1 MSLLLPTTLR
11 VSSPFLLNN
20 VSQQARGMASLRE
33 LRMRIKSVDSA
44 KKLTTSMKTVA
55 ASKLK
60 PAEGRK
66 DRVLPFL
73 RSSLNIA
80 GTTPLVV
87 EPKKHLII
95 ALASDRGLCGA
106 VNGQVI
112 RKTKALIKEFPA
124 GSEVEIITLGER
136 VKAGLLRDYFN
147 IIPLTITELDK
158 KPFTFFDF
166 SLLADEL
173 INRKYD
179 VLHLISNRWVNVLS
193 FDTQVLNIPKKEF
206 LAARPDLPKGVDG
219 DEKDIINNF
228 YSYYLAS
235 VLFSSVVESGAVE
248 LAARRAAMDSAS
260 KNAIELGKALVLERN
275 RKRQAIITNEL
286 IEIIS
291 GAEGIADK
299 GIEE

>member
-1 MSLLLPTTLR
+1 MQT
-11 VSSPFLLNN
+11 F
-20 VSQQARGMASLRE
+20 
-33 LRMRIKSVDSA
+33 
-44 KKLTTSMKTVA
+44 A

-60 PAEGRK
+60 PAEQKK

-73 RSSLNIA
+73 RSAQNIA
-80 GTTPLVV
+80 GVQPVV
-87 EPKKHLII
+87 TEPKKHLIV

-112 RKTKALIKEFPA
+112 RKTKAIVKSLPP
-124 GSEVEIITLGER
+124 GSEVELITLGER
-136 VKAGLLRDYFN
+136 VKAGLLREFFH
-147 IIPLTITELDK
+147 IIPLTVTELDK
-158 KPFTFFDF
+158 KPYSFFDF

-179 VLHLISNRWVNVLS
+179 VLHLVSNRWVNVLG
-193 FDTQVLNIPKKEF
+193 FDTQELNIPKIDIV
-206 LAARPDLPKGVDG
+206 AARPDLPKGVDG

-235 VLFSSVVESGAVE
+235 VIFSAAVESGAVE

-260 KNAIELGKALVLERN
+260 KNAGELGKALVLERN
-275 RKRQAIITNEL
+275 RKRQGIITNEL

>member
-1 MSLLLPTTLR
+1 MSLPLLLR
-11 VSSPFLLNN
+11 ASSSPFLCHAP
-20 VSQQARGMASLRE
+20 QHARGMASLRE
-33 LRMRIKSVDSA
+33 LRLRIKSVESA

-60 PAEGRK
+60 PAEQKK

-73 RSSLNIA
+73 RSSQNIA
-80 GTTPLVV
+80 GTAPIVT
-87 EPKKHLII
+87 EAKRHLII

-112 RKTKALIKEFPA
+112 RKTKAIIKDLPA

-136 VKAGLLRDYFN
+136 VKAGLLREFFN
-147 IIPLTITELDK
+147 LIPLTITELDK
-158 KPFTFFDF
+158 KPFSFFDF
-166 SLLADEL
+166 SLLADEF
-173 INRKYD
+173 INRKFD
-179 VLHLISNRWVNVLS
+179 VLHLISNRWVNVLT
-193 FDTQVLNIPKKEF
+193 FDTQIFAIPKKDI
-206 LAARPDLPKGVDG
+206 LSARPDLPKGVDG

-228 YSYYLAS
+228 YSYYIAS
-235 VLFSSVVESGAVE
+235 ILFSAAVESGAVE
-248 LAARRAAMDSAS
+248 LAARRSAMDSAS
-260 KNAIELGKALVLERN
+260 KNAGELQKQLVLERN
-275 RKRQAIITNEL
+275 RKRQGIITNEL